1 MRGCSCTPC
10 TVLCLCHQIKPHP
23 LVILLFLSDP
33 TLTLHN
39 VTTAIATV
47 EKWDRLCGVLGV
59 PSSKG
64 DQIRQSSSTL
74 HDEKQAAVF
83 WWLKSVPGPSWARLA
98 HCLYRREESAALQ
111 QTLKY
116 LKRPTGTGFIVS
128 LCKVS
133 QGALQ
138 YVLCLL
144 TGCSIP
150 LSVLSWSPDPRM

>member
-1 MRGCSCTPC
+1 M
-10 TVLCLCHQIKPHP
+10 
-23 LVILLFLSDP
+23 ILLFLSDP

-47 EKWDRLCGVLGV
+47 EKWDTLCAVLGV
-59 PSSKG
+59 PLSK
-64 DQIRQSSSTL
+64 DNQITQSYSTL
-74 HDEKQAAVF
+74 HDKKQAAVL
-83 WWLKSVPGPSWARLA
+83 WWLMCAPGSSWARLA
-98 HCLYRREESAALQ
+98 HWLCRMEESAALQ

-128 LCKVS
+128 LCEVS

-144 TGCSIP
+144 TGSSIP